1 MSAPAATKRLLREL
15 ADWRAEPLPGCTAIP
30 IGDDLNNWMGSV
42 TGPPDSPYAG
52 GKFGLAIHFPPEFP
66 FVAPKIIFTTKV
78 FHPNVSTGCVV
89 QLVL

>member
-1 MSAPAATKRLLREL
+1 M
-15 ADWRAEPLPGCTAIP
+15 
-30 IGDDLNNWMGSV
+30 NNWMGSV

-89 QLVL
+89 QFLQLL